1 MSSGD
6 PIREYILRTR
16 ELYTR
21 EAIDARLR
29 ESNHSASDIEAAWQ
43 SLREDDTAGSRDPA
57 QGPETGGFRRWFV
70 PYVILL
76 NLTAFG
82 LFAFFSDLPKGMFGA
97 IGMVILGV
105 VLVLGTLMGFLVV
118 SRTGAGRRAAQGITA
133 GLAVAL
139 LVPFVITVVIAGVC
153 IQTTRPA
160 FG

>member
-21 EAIDARLR
+21 EAIDARLL
-29 ESNHSASDIEAAWQ
+29 ESNHSPSDIEAAWQ
-43 SLREDDTAGSRDPA
+43 SLRDDEQRGSDDPA
-57 QGPETGGFRRWFV
+57 REPERRSFRSWFV
-70 PYVILL
+70 PYVIML
-76 NLTAFG
+76 NLAVFA
-82 LFAFFSDLPKGMFGA
+82 LFAFFSELGGLL
-97 IGMVILGV
+97 VILAV
-105 VLVLGTLMGFLVV
+105 VLLLGALIGYVAV
-118 SRTGAGRRAAQGITA
+118 SRTGAARSAAQGITA

-139 LVPFVITVVIAGVC
+139 LVPFLITVVIAGVC